1 MSGKKT
7 ELTRCRNKT
16 HFVDRVLVPVLWR
29 LVLLMTLQLLPGWG
43 SFALADEEF
52 KVEPVLPSPQTS
64 LQNVANNPL
73 SEIPMLQLQNYLQ
86 PMMTQNSGAGNNQ
99 PILRGMLPFEALGLR
114 HIMRASIPVPAVA
127 WQTDGTQVG
136 LGDTTIYD
144 VPVFRKGNVDFGIG
158 PLLVLPTA
166 TNSTLG
172 LQKWQAGAE
181 VLVSAVYPWGL
192 LASLVSYQQAAD
204 GTGQLGMVQPFFF
217 RNIAHG
223 FYYRSTGISTYNF
236 NTQAYAIPIGVGLG
250 HVSKIGQGNILN
262 VYIEP
267 QYSASTRGANQPTFQ
282 LELGFNIQFP

>member
-1 MSGKKT
+1 M
-7 ELTRCRNKT
+7 
-16 HFVDRVLVPVLWR
+16 VMVVLPI
-29 LVLLMTLQLLPGWG
+29 
-43 SFALADEEF
+43 ALGLASISSTAEESLSI
-52 KVEPVLPSPQTS
+52 KVEDVPLPPHAS

-73 SEIPMLQLQNYLQ
+73 SDIPMLQLQNYLQ
-86 PMMTQNSGAGNNQ
+86 PMMTQAPDTGNNQ
-99 PILRGMLPFEALGLR
+99 PILRGMLPFEALGFR
-114 HIMRASIPVPAVA
+114 HIMRASIPVPAAA
-127 WQTDGTQVG
+127 WEKNGTQVG

-144 VPVFRKGNVDFGIG
+144 VPVFRKSNVDFGVG

-166 TNSTLG
+166 TSPLLG
-172 LQKWQAGAE
+172 LQKWQVGGE

-192 LASLVSYQQAAD
+192 LASLISYQQATD
-204 GTGQLGMVQPFFF
+204 GTGQVGMVQPFFF

-236 NTQAYAIPIGVGLG
+236 NTQAYAIPIGVGIG

-267 QYSASTRGANQPTFQ
+267 QYSAATRGPNQPTFQ